1 MRKKILF
8 VFGTRPEAIK
18 LYPLIL
24 KLKKVKK
31 ILVKICVT
39 SQHKGLLKQV
49 LKMLKVKPD
58 YDLNLMTFNQKIE
71 NLNFLVIKKLNK
83 VLDKENPKLVIV
95 QGDTITAMSSAI
107 TAKLKK
113 IKVAHVEAG
122 LRTFDTNSPW
132 PEELNR
138 TIISRVADM
147 SFCPTKLN
155 VKNLKREK
163 IKNIYLTGNTI
174 VDSLKTIIKKK
185 IKVSNNFKILIND
198 YKKNKIKLFLT
209 VHRRENFGKP
219 LKDIFT
225 AIKII
230 AKNKNLKIIYPVH
243 PNPNIKKEIQ
253 TLKNIKNIKIIKPL
267 NYYETLQIL
276 KYTDLI
282 LSDSG
287 GLQEEASVLNK
298 KILILREKTERPE
311 ILGKNGKLVGHN
323 INKIISMFNY
333 IMNKKINYS
342 KFSVYGDG
350 NSSEKIKNIII
361 KKI

>member
-1 MRKKILF
+1 MK
-8 VFGTRPEAIK
+8 
-18 LYPLIL
+18 
-24 KLKKVKK
+24 
-31 ILVKICVT
+31 
-39 SQHKGLLKQV
+39 
-49 LKMLKVKPD
+49 
-58 YDLNLMTFNQKIE
+58 
-71 NLNFLVIKKLNK
+71 KKLIAALACRNFSHRLYGKPLQNLDANK
-83 VLDKENPKLVIV
+83 NVTILDYLIR
-95 QGDTITAMSSAI
+95 
-107 TAKLKK
+107 KLKK

-276 KYTDLI
+276 KYTELFRCLI
-282 LSDSG
+282 
-287 GLQEEASVLNK
+287 
-298 KILILREKTERPE
+298 I
-311 ILGKNGKLVGHN
+311 
-323 INKIISMFNY
+323 
-333 IMNKKINYS
+333 
-342 KFSVYGDG
+342 
-350 NSSEKIKNIII
+350 
-361 KKI
+361 